1 MSPVT
6 DTMPAPARERAL
18 VETFALV
25 ADSLVDDYDV
35 AELLPLLLSRC
46 VDLFPVQAGGVL
58 LRDSHGDLHLAG
70 TSSEEGRLL
79 EFLQLQNDEGACVEA
94 YQTGQL
100 VVADD
105 LNDDDRWPA
114 WGPAALKLGFR
125 SVTSLPLRLREDTI
139 GAMNL
144 FGRDAGHLRG
154 EDLYAARAI
163 AQMTTTGIL
172 QHQALRDATTL
183 SGQLQMALDSR
194 VAIEQAK
201 GVLAERHDISLEDAF
216 ERLRGEA
223 RRTKRKIGEL
233 SREITA
239 GRA

>member
-1 MSPVT
+1 VT
-6 DTMPAPARERAL
+6 NPTPEPSRERAL

-46 VDLFPVQAGGVL
+46 VELFPVHAGGVL
-58 LRDSHGDLHLAG
+58 LRDRRGDLHLAG

-79 EFLQLQNDEGACVEA
+79 EFLQLQNDEGACLEA
-94 YQTGQL
+94 YQTGEM

-105 LNDDDRWPA
+105 LSNDDRWPI
-114 WGPAALKLGFR
+114 WGPAALALGFR
-125 SVTSLPLRLREDTI
+125 SVTSLPLRLRDQTI

-144 FGRDAGHLRG
+144 FGQDVGRLRG
-154 EDLYAARAI
+154 EDLYAARTI

-183 SGQLQMALDSR
+183 STQLQTALDSR

-201 GVLAERHDISLEDAF
+201 GVLAERHDISLEEAF
-216 ERLRGEA
+216 ERLRSEA